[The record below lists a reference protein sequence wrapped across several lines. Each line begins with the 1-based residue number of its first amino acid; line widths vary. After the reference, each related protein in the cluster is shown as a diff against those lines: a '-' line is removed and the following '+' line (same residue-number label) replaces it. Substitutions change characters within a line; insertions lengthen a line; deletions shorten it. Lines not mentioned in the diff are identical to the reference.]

1 MSRLL
6 SCLRSG
12 VAGLVATLA
21 LATPALAGPIFVDD
35 FQDGQADGWAATGD
49 GDVRL
54 TAYQDNISLRFTRRA
69 EALTTVSTRGFGDVV
84 VAASLAGQ
92 SLGRGDACLTEVSGD
107 GGATWQTIVRLN
119 DGADDGVTLVRG
131 EIAPVGGDDN
141 ARLMIRFRAAGGL
154 TTLCWGDAVTVTGEA
169 LAAAPDARPT
179 VDAVLSGAS
188 FAAPVDLSGFVA
200 GDDAVA
206 PTGRASWR
214 LTLDVARADMTLN
227 VLKDETDD
235 GPVAKADRATLPAF
249 DFTLVQDGGRLIP
262 LQRGPVV
269 SGHPEWDWVVE
280 PGQVWVDEQ
289 NAGWLRAALPF
300 ALEERNA
307 NCLHNGVLTFR
318 FKPDGSTSPVAFEI
332 ASETCA
338 YLKFDAW
345 GAAPAQLQSAPD
357 TDADAV
363 VAAYEEEVAARLPVR
378 PLADLEGLYPGLDVS
393 RLALA
398 TPVDGD
404 PPAAFGLVVDGT
416 HYVGG
421 CRTRHGDYPFCAVL
435 DLPSYSTAKSIVGG
449 VGLMRLA
456 ALYPGVTEALVRDHI
471 PACATGRVWD
481 GVTLVQTADM
491 ATGIY
496 GSTAF
501 EADENAASTGTFF
514 DAPDHATKVAYAC
527 AHYGRRAAP
536 GQTFVYHTTDT
547 YLLGT
552 AMADIAR
559 THGTADVYDGLLV
572 PLWQAL
578 HLSPTIMDTRRTAD
592 AERQPFAGWGL
603 TYHAD
608 DIVRIAGWLSGG
620 GRIDGRQMLDEGL
633 LPAALQRD
641 PTPSGLPAGI
651 PGFRYKTGFWAR
663 DIAPTL
669 GCSAPQMIPFMS
681 GYGGIS
687 VVLLPGD
694 VTFYYFGDS
703 GVFDW
708 APAAVEIAKIK
719 RICP

>member
-1 MSRLL
+1 MSRLM
-6 SCLRSG
+6 SCLTSAA
-12 VAGLVATLA
+12 AGLVATLA

-54 TAYQDNISLRFTRRA
+54 TAYQDNVSLRFTRRA

-92 SLGRGDACLTEVSGD
+92 SLGRGDACLAEVSGD
-107 GGATWQTIVRLN
+107 GGATWQTIVRLE

-131 EIAPVGGDDN
+131 EIAPVGGDDHD
-141 ARLMIRFRAAGGL
+141 RLMVRFRAAGGL

-169 LAAAPDARPT
+169 RAAAPDARQAIE
-179 VDAVLSGAS
+179 AVLSGAR
-188 FAAPVDLSGFVA
+188 FAAPVDLSGFTA
-200 GDDAVA
+200 PNDAVS
-206 PTGRASWR
+206 PTDRAAWR
-214 LTLDVARADMTLN
+214 LSFDVARAEMTLN
-227 VLKDETDD
+227 VLKDETED
-235 GPVAKADRATLPAF
+235 GPDEEADRATLPAF
-249 DFTLVQDGGRLIP
+249 DFALVQDGGRLIP
-262 LQRGPVV
+262 LRRGPVV

-280 PGQVWVDEQ
+280 PGQVWIDAR
-289 NAGWLRAALPF
+289 NPGWLRAALPF

-345 GAAPAQLQSAPD
+345 GLVPAQLQPAAD
-357 TDADAV
+357 TDADAI
-363 VAAYEEEVAARLPVR
+363 VAAHEVEIAARLPVR
-378 PLADLEGLYPGLDVS
+378 PLADLEALYPGFDAS

-398 TPVDGD
+398 APVDGD
-404 PPAAFGLVVDGT
+404 PPTAFGLVLDGV

-421 CRTRHGDYPFCAVL
+421 CQTRHGDYPFCDVL

-449 VGLMRLA
+449 VGLMRLE
-456 ALYPGVTEALVRDHI
+456 ALYPGVIAARMRDHV
-471 PACATGRVWD
+471 PACATGRDWD
-481 GVTLVQTADM
+481 GVTLGHALDM

-501 EADENAASTGTFF
+501 EVDENAPSMGRFF

-527 AHYGRRAAP
+527 DEYGRRAAP

-552 AMADIAR
+552 AMTDIVRARGGADAYDDLIA
-559 THGTADVYDGLLV
+559 
-572 PLWQAL
+572 PLWRGIG
-578 HLSPTIMDTRRTAD
+578 LSPTIMATRRTAD
-592 AERQPFAGWGL
+592 AVRQPFTGWGL

-608 DIVRIAGWLSGG
+608 DIVRIAGWLSEGA
-620 GRIDGRQMLDEGL
+620 RVDDRPMLDEGL
-633 LPAALQRD
+633 LSAALQRN
-641 PTPSGLPAGI
+641 PLPSGLPAAI
-651 PGFRYKTGFWAR
+651 PGFRYKAGFWAR
-663 DIAPTL
+663 DMAPAL
-669 GCSAPQMIPFMS
+669 GCSVPLMTPFMS

-694 VTFYYFGDS
+694 MTFYYFGDS

-708 APAAVEIAKIK
+708 APAAAETFKIK
-719 RICP
+719 RMCP

>member
-1 MSRLL
+1 MSRLM
-6 SCLRSG
+6 SCLTSG
-12 VAGLVATLA
+12 MAGLAAALA
-21 LATPALAGPIFVDD
+21 LASPALAGPIFVDD

-92 SLGRGDACLTEVSGD
+92 SLGRGDACLAEVSGD
-107 GGATWQTIVRLN
+107 GGATWQTVVRLED
-119 DGADDGVTLVRG
+119 DGDDGVTLVRG
-131 EIAPVGGDDN
+131 EIAPSGGDDN
-141 ARLMIRFRAAGGL
+141 AGLMIRFRAMGGL

-179 VDAVLSGAS
+179 VDAVLSGARFS
-188 FAAPVDLSGFVA
+188 APVDLSGFA
-200 GDDAVA
+200 APNDAVSPA
-206 PTGRASWR
+206 GRASWQ

-235 GPVAKADRATLPAF
+235 GPVEKADRATLPAF
-249 DFTLVQDGGRLIP
+249 DFALVQDGGRLIP
-262 LQRGPVV
+262 LRRGPVV

-280 PGQVWVDEQ
+280 PGRVWVDDH
-289 NAGWLRAALPF
+289 NPGWLRAALPF

-318 FKPDGSTSPVAFEI
+318 FKPGGSTSAAVFEV

-345 GAAPAQLQSAPD
+345 GQAPARLQPAAD

-363 VAAYEEEVAARLPVR
+363 VAAYEAEIAARLPVR
-378 PLADLEGLYPGLDVS
+378 PLSDLESLYPGFDAS

-398 TPVDGD
+398 APVDGD
-404 PPAAFGLVVDGT
+404 PQAAFGLVLDGT

-456 ALYPGVTEALVRDHI
+456 ALYPGVTEARVRDHV
-471 PACATGRVWD
+471 PACATGRTWD
-481 GVTLVQTADM
+481 GVTLTHALDM
-491 ATGIY
+491 TTGIY

-501 EADENAASTGTFF
+501 EADENAPSMGRFF
-514 DAPDHATKVAYAC
+514 DAPDHATKIDEAC
-527 AHYGRRAAP
+527 GLHGRRTAP

-552 AMADIAR
+552 AMADIVR
-559 THGTADVYDGLLV
+559 VRGDADLYDDLIAPVWRSLG
-572 PLWQAL
+572 
-578 HLSPTIMDTRRTAD
+578 LSPTIMDTRRTAD
-592 AERQPFAGWGL
+592 AARQPFTGWGL

-608 DIVRIAGWLSGG
+608 DIVRIAGWLADGA
-620 GRIDGRQMLDEGL
+620 RIDGRPMLDEGL
-633 LPAALQRD
+633 LSAALQRE
-641 PTPSGLPAGI
+641 PTPSGLPAGL
-651 PGFRYKTGFWAR
+651 PGFRYKAGFWAR
-663 DIAPTL
+663 DLAPVL
-669 GCSAPQMIPFMS
+669 GCRAPLMTPFMS

-694 VTFYYFGDS
+694 MTFYYFGDS

-719 RICP
+719 RMCP

>member
-1 MSRLL
+1 MSRLMSRL
-6 SCLRSG
+6 TFG
-12 VAGLVATLA
+12 MAGLVATLA
-21 LATPALAGPIFVDD
+21 LATPALAGPILVDD

-69 EALTTVSTRGFGDVV
+69 EALTTVSTRGFHDVA

-92 SLGRGDACLTEVSGD
+92 SLGRGDACLAEVSGD
-107 GGATWQTIVRLN
+107 GGTSWQTIVRLD

-131 EIAPVGGDDN
+131 EIAPAGGDDN

-169 LAAAPDARPT
+169 LAAVPDARPT
-179 VDAVLSGAS
+179 VDGVLSGAR
-188 FAAPVDLSGFVA
+188 FAAPVDLSGFTA
-200 GDDAVA
+200 PTDAVSPA
-206 PTGRASWR
+206 DRASWR
-214 LTLDVARADMTLN
+214 LTLDAARADMTLN
-227 VLKDETDD
+227 VHKDETDY
-235 GPVAKADRATLPAF
+235 GPVETADRATLPVF
-249 DFTLVQDGGRLIP
+249 DFVFVQDGGRLIP

-280 PGQVWVDEQ
+280 PGRVWIDTQ
-289 NAGWLRAALPF
+289 NSGWLRAALPF

-345 GAAPAQLQSAPD
+345 GAVAAQLQPAAD

-363 VAAYEEEVAARLPVR
+363 VAAYEMEVAARLPVR
-378 PLADLEGLYPGLDVS
+378 PLADLESLHPGFDAS

-421 CRTRHGDYPFCAVL
+421 CRTRHGDYPFCEVL

-456 ALYPGVTEALVRDHI
+456 ALYPGVSEALVRDHV

-481 GVTLVQTADM
+481 GVTLVQAADM

-501 EADENAASTGTFF
+501 EADENAVSTGTFF

-527 AHYGRRAAP
+527 GHFGRRAAP

-552 AMADIAR
+552 AMADIVRAR
-559 THGTADVYDGLLV
+559 GGADFYDELV
-572 PLWQAL
+572 APLWRAL
-578 HLSPTIMDTRRTAD
+578 GLSPTIMDTRRTAD
-592 AERQPFAGWGL
+592 AVRQPFTGWGL

-608 DIVRIAGWLSGG
+608 DVVRIAGWLSDGA
-620 GRIDGRQMLDEGL
+620 RIDGTPMLDEGL
-633 LPAALQRD
+633 LSAALQRD
-641 PTPSGLPAGI
+641 ATPSGLPAGL
-651 PGFRYKTGFWAR
+651 PGFRYKAGFWAR
-663 DIAPTL
+663 DIAQVL
-669 GCSAPQMIPFMS
+669 GCTAPRMTPFMS

-687 VVLLPGD
+687 VVMLPGD

-719 RICP
+719 RMCP